1 MQIQGAIV
9 STCSITVIT
18 KFDLSYIFLLS
29 TGVIVKIFKLPSPLF
44 MIGKVPRLISV
55 SSRVDMGKQKMM
67 NNEVDQILRS
77 VFA

>member
-18 KFDLSYIFLLS
+18 KFDLSYMFLLS
-29 TGVIVKIFKLPSPLF
+29 TGVIVKIFKLLSPLF

-67 NNEVDQILRS
+67 NNVVDQILRS